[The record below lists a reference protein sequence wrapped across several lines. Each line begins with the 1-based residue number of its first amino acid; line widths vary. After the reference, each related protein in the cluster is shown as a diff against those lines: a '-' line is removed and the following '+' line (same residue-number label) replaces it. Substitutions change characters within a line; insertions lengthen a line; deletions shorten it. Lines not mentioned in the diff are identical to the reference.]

1 MASAALIPPFA
12 DVLMARLDEL
22 ATSLMIFGA
31 GRTTAEQVDC
41 IAAEAEE
48 HGFVLT
54 ALAAKA
60 LVEQIQAPE
69 SQDGSARQVLEE
81 DLAELRMSVK
91 RDDVATEVYRGDIQ
105 ADEPPLASAPTSFAE
120 DIEFITDFISEA
132 REHLSLIES
141 QMLELERNP
150 ANREVLN
157 CVFRTF
163 HTIKGLAGFLEFE
176 MIQAVSHQIETL
188 LDLAR
193 TGRLM
198 VSSTT
203 VDLVLESSDYL
214 KGEVNRIEGEV
225 SGADRTPPYDDG
237 PLIRKIEQAILT
249 AGVRG
254 SIPQLSINECAPDLF
269 AEVPLPKVVSVNDHI
284 EAVPYKPAETQDVGV
299 ASESTKSPDGSS
311 VRVETA
317 KLDQLLDMVGEM
329 VIAQSLIRNNPA
341 LMASSDPRL
350 LGDIAQLT
358 RNTADVQRITMG
370 MRMIPIGQL
379 FNRTARLIRDLS
391 RRAGKQII
399 LETTGED
406 TEVDKTIAE
415 ELSDPLLHMVRNSI
429 DHGIET
435 TQERAATG
443 KDPIAR
449 IGLKAYH
456 RAGQIVIEISD
467 DGRGLNREKIIAK
480 AVDRGLIE
488 SGANL
493 SDADAFHLIF
503 EPGFSTAEQVT
514 DVSGRGVGMDV
525 VRRNVQKLRGRIE
538 TQSKLGQG
546 TTFSLKLPLTLAII
560 DGLVV
565 VVGTDRYIVPLFAVR
580 EMFRPTREMLSTVQG
595 RTEMAL
601 VRGRLLPITR
611 LSERLGV
618 PGNSIEASDGFLVV
632 TESDDKRFCLLV
644 DDLVGKQ
651 EVVIKG
657 LGETFKTT
665 TGLAGCAILGDGRI
679 GLILDMEGIY
689 RGDTR

>member
-1 MASAALIPPFA
+1 MASAALTPQFA
-12 DVLMARLDEL
+12 DVLMVRLDEL

-31 GRTTAEQVDC
+31 GRITAEQVDY

-48 HGFVLT
+48 HGFALT
-54 ALAAKA
+54 AQTAKA
-60 LVEQIQAPE
+60 LAEQIQVPK
-69 SQDGSARQVLEE
+69 SRDGAARQVLEE
-81 DLAELRMSVK
+81 DLAELRMSVR
-91 RDDVATEVYRGDIQ
+91 RDEVATEVARGDIQ
-105 ADEPPLASAPTSFAE
+105 AGEAPSLSAPASFAE

-150 ANREVLN
+150 ANTEVLN

-176 MIQAVSHQIETL
+176 MIQAVSHQVETL

-193 TGRLM
+193 TGKLM
-198 VSSTT
+198 VSPST

-214 KGEVNRIEGEV
+214 KGEVNRIEREV
-225 SGADRTPPYDDG
+225 GGAERIPPDDNG
-237 PLIRKIEQAILT
+237 VLIRRIEQAILAIGT
-249 AGVRG
+249 RG
-254 SIPQLSINECAPDLF
+254 LIPQSPISDSVPDLF
-269 AEVPLPKVVSVNDHI
+269 AEVPSLK
-284 EAVPYKPAETQDVGV
+284 AVPNSDHPEAIPHKPTEIQDVGA
-299 ASESTKSPDGSS
+299 ASESTKSPDNSS

-399 LETTGED
+399 LETTGDD

-415 ELSDPLLHMVRNSI
+415 ELSDPLLHMVRNAI

-435 TQERAATG
+435 TQERAVSG

-467 DGRGLNREKIIAK
+467 DGRGLNREKILAK

-488 SGANL
+488 SGTNL
-493 SDADAFHLIF
+493 SDADAYHLIF

-538 TQSKLGQG
+538 TQSTLGQG
-546 TTFSLKLPLTLAII
+546 TIFSLKLPLTLAII
-560 DGLVV
+560 EGLVV
-565 VVGTDRYIVPLFAVR
+565 VVGANRYIVPLFAVR
-580 EMFRPTREMLSTVQG
+580 EMFRPTREMLATVQG
-595 RTEMAL
+595 RAEMAL

-611 LSERLGV
+611 LNERLGV
-618 PGNSIEASDGFLVV
+618 HGNSIEASDGFLVV
-632 TESDDKRFCLLV
+632 TESDDKQFCLLV

-657 LGETFKTT
+657 LGETFKDA
-665 TGLAGCAILGDGRI
+665 TGLAGCAILGDGKI

-689 RGDTR
+689 RGNI